1 MQKHKNGKIEFLRFF
16 FCMAVILFH
25 IREDFPDRTFILKG
39 MDFFREGRIGVEFFF
54 LTTGYL
60 TASKI
65 FRTKD
70 DGAPLG
76 DSTWQFM
83 KHKIAAILPFHIIAI
98 TIKLLYSL
106 WIGRKLATSLMN
118 ALPNIF
124 LLQMTGLPGKNL
136 LSVEWYLSSMLL
148 VLLIVYPLCRRY
160 YDAFTTVIAPV
171 LGLCGAGFMIQRI
184 GYMGNP
190 KVWLGFTYA
199 GNIRALAMICLGMWG
214 FEVIRRLKMHE
225 MSTLSRSLATVV
237 EAGGYAIVICYIM
250 TDRWNIEYS
259 GTIAVLMAVLV
270 ALTFSEIPYGTR
282 LFNNPLIYFFGKC
295 SLPIYLSQN
304 LIRAAAIKF
313 WGNGLGTKQLVIQVA
328 VLVIL
333 LGAVT
338 QIAVDLGKMLLKK
351 NRQIRE
357 QKQR

>member
-1 MQKHKNGKIEFLRFF
+1 MQKQKNGKIEFLRFF

-25 IREDFPDRTFILKG
+25 IREDFPDRTFLFRGIDL
-39 MDFFREGRIGVEFFF
+39 FREGRFGVEFFF

-60 TASKI
+60 TASKV

-70 DGAPLG
+70 DGVSLG

-83 KHKIAAILPFHIIAI
+83 KHKIAAILPFHLIAI
-98 TIKLLYSL
+98 TMKLLYSVG
-106 WIGRKLATSLMN
+106 IGRKLSTSLMN

-160 YDAFTTVIAPV
+160 YDAFTTVIAPLAGL
-171 LGLCGAGFMIQRI
+171 LGVGLIIEHI

-190 KVWLGFTYA
+190 KVFLGITYA

-214 FEVIRRLKMHE
+214 FEIIRRLKTHE
-225 MSTLSRSLATVV
+225 ITIPARLLATAV
-237 EAGGYAIVICYIM
+237 EAAGYAMVVWYIM
-250 TDRWNIEYS
+250 TDRWEIVYS
-259 GTIAVLMAVLV
+259 GTFAVILAAVV
-270 ALTFSEIPYGTR
+270 ALTFSEIPYGTF
-282 LFNNPLIYFFGKC
+282 LFNNPVIYFLGKC

-304 LIRAAAIKF
+304 IVRATAIKF
-313 WGNGLGTKQLVIQVA
+313 WGNALSTKELLIQVTIR
-328 VLVIL
+328 VIL
-333 LGAVT
+333 LGAAT
-338 QIAVDLGKMLLKK
+338 QIAVDLGRMIVRKM
-351 NRQIRE
+351 
-357 QKQR
+357 KQDRKTR